1 MIRNIRGISAAEVLI
16 PGFAIASLLVMF
28 FNLPGPVMDW
38 LLSFN
43 IALSVLIFLTTFFI
57 RRPLDFSVFPTLLLA
72 TTLFRLALN
81 IGTTRLILTR
91 ADTSGTLAA
100 GKVVRAFSE
109 FVSADSLVVGFV
121 IFAIFIVIQFVVIT
135 KGATRISEVAA
146 RFTLDALPG
155 RQMAIDAD
163 LNAGLIDS
171 DTARQK
177 REELTDLSD
186 FFGAMDGAGKFVRGD
201 AIAGLIII
209 AVNVIG
215 GVLIGTL
222 QHGQPLVQTL
232 ATYTTLTVGDGL
244 VSQVPALLI
253 SMATGV
259 LVSRSSREGNLS
271 KGMLRQLVCSPM
283 AFALGGVFL
292 LSLVFTGLPVLPLL
306 TLAAGC
312 FTLAYFQSLR
322 RREQQREQQARAAEE
337 QKRRGTGTEQS
348 EDHLRVDP
356 LELLLGVGLVPLV
369 QSDRDGTITPQ
380 RFTRIRND
388 LADEW
393 GILLPSVRIRDR
405 LDLDENRFRV
415 LIDGQCV
422 AEGTVWPSMYL
433 AIDQGRTEARLA
445 GIRTTDPL
453 GGGAAAYWIE
463 EKERDNAEIFGF
475 EILSPADALLRMFR
489 GIVVAHAD
497 ELLTRDMLARLIDGL
512 RKSAPAVVDDL
523 GSDTLQPTTILSVLR
538 LLLREYVSI
547 RPLGTIFETL
557 ADLARRT
564 KNPQRLAEG
573 VRLRLSRMITD
584 RLLDLDGRL
593 RVIQLD
599 PVWEEMI
606 RQRMVTEEDT
616 LRVELDPGQAE
627 EFISEL
633 RSMFASLA
641 DDSQPVALLVSSAVR
656 AAVRHLTAA
665 QWPTVAVLAHDEI
678 PRRIQLVPEGVIHCR
693 KVAA

>member
-1 MIRNIRGISAAEVLI
+1 MIRSIRGISAAEVLI

-57 RRPLDFSVFPTLLLA
+57 RRPLDFSVFPTILLA

-91 ADTSGTLAA
+91 ADSSGTLAA

-163 LNAGLIDS
+163 LNAGLIDT

-177 REELTDLSD
+177 REELTDQSD

-209 AVNVIG
+209 AVNVVG

-253 SMATGV
+253 SMATGI
-259 LVSRSSREGNLS
+259 LVSRGSRQENLS
-271 KGMLRQLVCSPM
+271 KGMIRQLLGSPM
-283 AFALGGVFL
+283 VFGLGGCFL
-292 LSLVFTGLPVLPLL
+292 LTLIFTGLPVFPLL

-322 RREQQREQQARAAEE
+322 RRQEQREQEARAEE
-337 QKRRGTGTEQS
+337 EHRRRGSSTEES

-356 LELLLGVGLVPLV
+356 LELLLGEGLVALV
-369 QSDRDGTITPQ
+369 QGNQDGAITIE
-380 RFTRIRND
+380 RFAQIRND

-405 LDLDENRFRV
+405 LDLDENRFRL

-422 AEGTVWPSMYL
+422 AEGTIWPSMYL
-433 AIDQGRTEARLA
+433 AVDKGRTEARLA
-445 GIRTTDPL
+445 GIRTTDPM
-453 GGGAAAYWIE
+453 GSGAAAYWIE

-475 EILSPADALLRMFR
+475 EILSAADALLRYFQ

-512 RKSAPAVVDDL
+512 KKCAPAVVDDL
-523 GSDTLQPTTILSVLR
+523 APDILLPTTILSVLR
-538 LLLREYVSI
+538 LLLREHVSI

-564 KNPQRLAEG
+564 KNPQSLAEG
-573 VRLRLSRMITD
+573 VRRRLSRMIVD
-584 RLLDLDGRL
+584 RLLDPDGRL

-599 PVWEEMI
+599 PVWEELI
-606 RQRMVTEEDT
+606 RQRIVTEEDDF
-616 LRVELDPGQAE
+616 RVELDPGQAD
-627 EFISEL
+627 EFFSRL
-633 RSMFASLA
+633 RSMFASQT
-641 DDSQPVALLVSSAVR
+641 DNTQPVALLVSSAVR
-656 AAVRHLTAA
+656 AAVRHLTAQ
-665 QWPTVAVLAHDEI
+665 QWPSVAVLAHDEI
-678 PRRIQLVPEGVIHCR
+678 PRRIQLVPEGVIPCR